1 MRNRLKIRH
10 LEAVIALAEEMN
22 YTRAAKR
29 IGLTQSGMSRCIQS
43 AEREAKAVL
52 FARNTSKVE
61 LTDSGR
67 SYYEHACIS
76 LAHGERAV
84 RSAVEAREGA
94 ETLLRIGKS
103 PDVEPIL
110 IEILYAIR
118 LPLFP
123 ALRITLHSES
133 SHDLAHSLL
142 VADLDL
148 ALITQPGRNAKLTMT
163 KLAETPLYVV
173 VPRNH
178 PASNTA
184 SVKLRDLQEDRWII
198 FHRKTHPVLYDTI
211 MRRTDEEGF
220 HPKALNHILY
230 ADEAEPQL
238 LANSGVA
245 IVTKANALR
254 LHSDRFV
261 AKPLQEDSLYLGEW
275 IAAHADN
282 RSRVVSEFVRAYGT
296 RSKAV
301 LQPSQLTLA
310 MGGEPVTYTQCSS
323 S

>member
-10 LEAVIALAEEMN
+10 LEAVKALAEEMN
-22 YTRAAKR
+22 YTRAAER

-43 AEREAKAVL
+43 AEREAKAIL

-103 PDVEPIL
+103 PDVDPIL
-110 IEILYAIR
+110 IKILYAIL

-123 ALRITLHSES
+123 TLRITLHSES

-148 ALITQPGRNAKLTMT
+148 ALITQPGLNAKLTMT

-173 VPRNH
+173 LPRNH
-178 PASNTA
+178 PASDMA
-184 SVKLRDLQEDRWII
+184 SVKLSDLQEDRWII
-198 FHRKTHPVLYDTI
+198 FHRKTHPVLYDKI

-220 HPKALNHILY
+220 HPTALNHILY
-230 ADEAEPQL
+230 PDEAEPQL
-238 LANSGVA
+238 LANSSIA
-245 IVTKANALR
+245 FLTKANALK
-254 LHSDRFV
+254 LNSDRFV
-261 AKPLQEDSLYLGEW
+261 AKPLHDHSLCLDEW
-275 IAAHADN
+275 LAARADN
-282 RSRVVSEFVRAYGT
+282 RSRVISEFVRAYGT
-296 RSKAV
+296 HSKAV

-310 MGGEPVTYTQCSS
+310 MGEEATAYTHCSS
-323 S
+323 N

>member
-1 MRNRLKIRH
+1 MRNKLKIRH

-43 AEREAKAVL
+43 AEREAKATL
-52 FARNTSKVE
+52 FARNTFRVE

-67 SYYEHACIS
+67 LYYEHARIS

-103 PDVEPIL
+103 PDVDPVL

-123 ALRITLHSES
+123 GLRITLHSES
-133 SHDLAHSLL
+133 SNDLAHSLL
-142 VADLDL
+142 TADLDL
-148 ALITQPGRNAKLTMT
+148 ALITQPGRNAKLTMH
-163 KLAETPLYVV
+163 KLVETPLYVV
-173 VPRNH
+173 LPTNH
-178 PASNTA
+178 RASHVA
-184 SVKLRDLQEDRWII
+184 SVKLSDLQEDRWII
-198 FHRKTHPVLYDTI
+198 FHPRMHPLLYDKI
-211 MRRTDEEGF
+211 MRRTEEAGF

-230 ADEAEPQL
+230 PDEAGPQL
-238 LANSGVA
+238 LANSSIA
-245 IVTKANALR
+245 FLTRANALKFNTDR
-254 LHSDRFV
+254 LV
-261 AKPLQEDSLYLGEW
+261 AKPLQDDSLCLDEW
-275 IAAHADN
+275 IAARADN
-282 RSRVVSEFVRAYGT
+282 GSRLVSEFVRAYGT
-296 RSKAV
+296 HSKAV

-310 MGGEPVTYTQCSS
+310 MGGEAAGYTQCLSN
-323 S
+323 